1 MAVQNTLFT
10 AASMGAILLALVLSD
25 YGNGLTSC
33 CAVLLLICLEKLRR
47 EWSLR
52 LYQLPNIAFLL
63 FLKAY
68 SYS

>member
-10 AASMGAILLALVLSD
+10 AASIGAILLALVLSD

-52 LYQLPNIAFLL
+52 LDQLRNISFLL
-63 FLKAY
+63 FL
-68 SYS
+68 